1 MRLLLSV
8 LAGMLLAAGCR
19 SAEPPRPAGPG
30 ATAPEPLRASAFDCD
45 GGVGFVMAQVAGSA
59 GTSDAIDLVLPDR
72 RHRLLRR
79 QTASGTRYAQGGI
92 AVFSKGP
99 QAILDLDG
107 RIYRC
112 VENPQRSI
120 VEDKALR

>member
-1 MRLLLSV
+1 
-8 LAGMLLAAGCR
+8 
-19 SAEPPRPAGPG
+19 
-30 ATAPEPLRASAFDCD
+30 
-45 GGVGFVMAQVAGSA
+45 MAQVAGSA